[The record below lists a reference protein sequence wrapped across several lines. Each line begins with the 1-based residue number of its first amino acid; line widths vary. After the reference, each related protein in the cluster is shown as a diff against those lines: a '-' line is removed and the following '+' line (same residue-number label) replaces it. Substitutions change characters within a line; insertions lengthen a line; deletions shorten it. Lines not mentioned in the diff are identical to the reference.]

1 MIKVFLV
8 EDEMLIRQSVKNSI
22 QWEKEGYEFVGEA
35 GDGELALPMILKEK
49 PDIVITDIRMPFMD
63 GLELSKL
70 IRQELPEVKIII
82 LSGYDEFEYAKEAI
96 KIGVV
101 EYLLKPI
108 SSAKLLETLKEVSS
122 TIQQEKEEKGLREI
136 YQQEMQENIE
146 LKKIKF
152 FGELI
157 SGNLSLADAVNEGKK
172 YEMNLSAGVYQII
185 LFKFLNQGS
194 SAEEVEILLQAYE
207 KIETAMS
214 ELSFVSRFQRSVN
227 GWAFLLTAD
236 DEKEM
241 ESRKIQVITA
251 LEEIVRQHKSIEYFG
266 GIGMPVF
273 RLREVKNSFEDADKA
288 FSGRFTYETNQIITS
303 SEIKMAGNE
312 DFETDS
318 FGDLEQIHQ
327 AVEKFL
333 NNGTLEEVHSFVKA
347 CLQEIPE
354 ESFRSLMVRQYI
366 MMDIYVAVMSF
377 SEKLQNEN
385 GSAPEGKQLE
395 ENGEQLKRAVS
406 TAESVKDIEI
416 YVEHLIEKAIE
427 IRNTVSGR
435 RYSDIMEMSQ
445 NLIKEKY
452 MTEDIS
458 LNSVAAHVG
467 MSPSYFSTIFSR
479 EMDQTFVEYLT
490 QVRMEK
496 AKELLV
502 CSSMKTS
509 EVGYEVGYK
518 DPHYF
523 SFIFKKTQGCS
534 PKEYRAK
541 RKG

>member
-8 EDEMLIRQSVKNSI
+8 EDEKLIREGIKNSI

-49 PDIVITDIRMPFMD
+49 PDILITDIRMPFMD

-70 IRQELPEVKIII
+70 VRQELPEVKILI

-108 SSAKLLETLKEVSS
+108 SSVKLLETLKEVSS
-122 TIQQEKEEKGLREI
+122 TIQQEKEEKDLKKV
-136 YQQEMQENIE
+136 YQQEMKENIE

-152 FGELI
+152 FGELV

-185 LFKFLNQGS
+185 LFKLLSQAQNQEQS
-194 SAEEVEILLQAYE
+194 EEQLEAYQRLE
-207 KIETAMS
+207 EEMTK
-214 ELSFVSRFQRSVN
+214 LSFVCQFQRSIN

-241 ESRKIQVITA
+241 ENRRTQVITV
-251 LEEIVRQHKSIEYFG
+251 LKDIVSHYEEIEYFG

-273 RLREVKNSFEDADKA
+273 RLRELKNSFADADKA
-288 FSGRFTYETNQIITS
+288 FSGRFTYETNQIVS
-303 SEIKMAGNE
+303 SKEIRMMGNE
-312 DFETDS
+312 EFETNS

-366 MMDIYVAVMSF
+366 IMDIYVAVMSF
-377 SEKLQNEN
+377 CEKIKNEN
-385 GSAPEGKQLE
+385 GSSQEGQQLE
-395 ENGEQLKRAVS
+395 ESGEELKRAVS

-416 YVEHLIEKAIE
+416 YLEHLIEPAIE
-427 IRNTVSGR
+427 IRNAASGR
-435 RYSDIMEMSQ
+435 RYSDIMEMAQS
-445 NLIKEKY
+445 LIKENY
-452 MTEDIS
+452 MTEEIS

-479 EMDQTFVEYLT
+479 EMEKTFVEYLT
-490 QVRMEK
+490 EIRMEK

-534 PKEYRAK
+534 PKEYRSK

>member
-82 LSGYDEFEYAKEAI
+82 LSGYDEFDYAKEAI

-122 TIQQEKEEKGLREI
+122 TIRQEKEEKDLREI
-136 YQQEMQENIE
+136 YRQEMQEIIE
-146 LKKIKF
+146 IKKIKF
-152 FGELI
+152 FGELV
-157 SGNLSLADAVNEGKK
+157 SGNMSLADAVNEGKK

-194 SAEEVEILLQAYE
+194 SEKEVEILLRGYE
-207 KIETAMS
+207 EIEVAMS
-214 ELSFVSRFQRSVN
+214 ELSFVSRFQRSIN

-236 DEKEM
+236 DEIEM
-241 ESRKIQVITA
+241 EVRKNQVISE
-251 LEEIVRQHKSIEYFG
+251 LKKIVSQYQEIEYFG
-266 GIGMPVF
+266 GIGMPVC
-273 RLREVKNSFEDADKA
+273 RLRELKNSFADADKA
-288 FSGRFTYETNQIITS
+288 YSGRFTYESNQIITS
-303 SEIKMAGNE
+303 DEIKMAGNV

-318 FGDLEQIHQ
+318 FEDLEQIHQ

-333 NNGTLEEVHSFVKA
+333 NNGTLEEVHSFVGA
-347 CLQEIPE
+347 CLQGIPE
-354 ESFRSLMVRQYI
+354 ESFHSLMVRQYI

-377 SEKLQNEN
+377 CEKLQNEN
-385 GSAPEGKQLE
+385 GSAPEGRQLE
-395 ENGEQLKRAVS
+395 ENGEELKRVIG

-427 IRNTVSGR
+427 IRNEVSGR
-435 RYSDIMEMSQ
+435 RYSDIMEMAQ

-458 LNSVAAHVG
+458 LNSVAGHVG

-534 PKEYRAK
+534 PKEYRSK

>member
-8 EDEMLIRQSVKNSI
+8 EDEMLIRQGVKNSI

-70 IRQELPEVKIII
+70 IRQELPDVKIII
-82 LSGYDEFEYAKEAI
+82 LSGYDEFDYAKEAI

-108 SSAKLLETLKEVSS
+108 SSAKLLETLKEVAS
-122 TIQQEKEEKGLREI
+122 TIQQEKEEKDLREV
-136 YQQEMQENIE
+136 YKQEMQENIE

-152 FGELI
+152 FGELV
-157 SGNLSLADAVNEGKK
+157 SGNLSLADAVKEGKN

-185 LFKFLNQGS
+185 LFKLLNQAS
-194 SAEEVEILLQAYE
+194 DQEQSQEQVEAYQKLE
-207 KIETAMS
+207 KEMS
-214 ELSFVSRFQRSVN
+214 KLSYVCRFQRSIN

-241 ESRKIQVITA
+241 ESRRTQVVST
-251 LEEIVRQHKSIEYFG
+251 LEDIVRQYKEIEYFG

-273 RLREVKNSFEDADKA
+273 RLRELKNSFADADKA
-288 FSGRFTYETNQIITS
+288 FSGRFTYKTNQIIS
-303 SEIKMAGNE
+303 SNEIRMAGNE
-312 DFETDS
+312 DFATDS

-333 NNGTLEEVHSFVKA
+333 NNGTLEEVRSFVKA
-347 CLQEIPE
+347 CLQGIPE
-354 ESFRSLMVRQYI
+354 ESFCSLMVRQYI
-366 MMDIYVAVMSF
+366 IMDIYVAVMSF
-377 SEKLQNEN
+377 GEKLQNEN
-385 GSAPEGKQLE
+385 GSLQEGKQLE
-395 ENGEQLKRAVS
+395 ENGEELKRAVS

-427 IRNTVSGR
+427 IRNVASGR
-435 RYSDIMEMSQ
+435 RYSDIMEMAQ
-445 NLIKEKY
+445 NLIKENY

-479 EMDQTFVEYLT
+479 EMDKTFVEYLT
-490 QVRMEK
+490 EVRMEK
-496 AKELLV
+496 ARELLV

-523 SFIFKKTQGCS
+523 SFIFKKIQGCS
-534 PKEYRAK
+534 PKEYRSK